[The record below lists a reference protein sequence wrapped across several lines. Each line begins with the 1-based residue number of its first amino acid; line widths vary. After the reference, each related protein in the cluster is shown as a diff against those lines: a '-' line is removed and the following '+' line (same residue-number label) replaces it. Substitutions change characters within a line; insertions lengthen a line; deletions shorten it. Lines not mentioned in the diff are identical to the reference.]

1 MQSLYL
7 LPNKFKRTGIV
18 LFPLGLF
25 TWITTQLGW
34 YNSELNSAM
43 KAVLLSASFFSALF
57 GLYFTIFSKEVVEDE
72 YINSVRLSAF
82 QISSLVQ
89 MAYFIIS
96 FALMFILKN
105 EPNGDGGLSL
115 FFLYAI
121 AIFWITYLAAFN
133 ITLIV
138 NKIKSN
144 AQQSEGRES

>member
-7 LPNKFKRTGIV
+7 LPNKFKRAGLV

-57 GLYFTIFSKEVVEDE
+57 GLYFTIFSKELVEDE

-115 FFLYAI
+115 FLLYAI

-138 NKIKSN
+138 NKIKFD
-144 AQQSEGRES
+144 AKQSEGREG

>member
-1 MQSLYL
+1 MKSLYL
-7 LPNKFKRTGIV
+7 LPNQFKKIGIV
-18 LFPLGLF
+18 LFPFGLF
-25 TWITTQLGW
+25 IWISTQLGW
-34 YNSELNSAM
+34 YNSELNASM
-43 KAVLLSASFFSALF
+43 KVAILASSFFSSLF

-96 FALMFILKN
+96 FVLMFLFKN

-121 AIFWITYLAAFN
+121 TIFWVTYLAAFN

-138 NKIKSN
+138 NKIKFN